1 VSSAAVRPPPR
12 RAARLRTFTRALVG
26 LVALGLAIFLVHRLV
41 VVVGWDEVL
50 GRLGRAN
57 AWGVTV
63 AALLLALQMVFWSWR
78 LRVVVARLARAP
90 GFPTT
95 FQALVGTAVLN
106 LLLPF
111 ARLVASLL
119 RARYLAMAAEPPLGK
134 RVFFGVV
141 LFEQLA
147 HLVVMS
153 LVTGAGLIAI
163 AGWFGRWGL
172 FAALLTSAAG
182 LVGLAAWLW
191 KRHRAKVGYWLE
203 RRLAARADAAQGL
216 GRQAVEG
223 GKSAARVVLQLGADR
238 ALQGPC
244 LVLGLAVFLS
254 GVLAQWAVFGALG
267 VEVHPLAVAVTVSLG
282 QAAGVVF
289 GTPGGLGATEAAMI
303 AGFGLF
309 GVGRAEAASAVLL
322 FRGLHYAVVL
332 ALGLPSLAALEWRS
346 VKPRRGQ
353 SRYP

>member
-1 VSSAAVRPPPR
+1 M
-12 RAARLRTFTRALVG
+12 LRALGG
-26 LVALGLAIFLVHRLV
+26 LVALGLASFLVHRLV

-57 AWGVTV
+57 AWGVAT

-90 GFPTT
+90 GFPAT
-95 FQALVGTAVLN
+95 FQALVGTATLN

-119 RARYLAMAAEPPLGK
+119 RARYLAQAAEPPLGK

-141 LFEQLA
+141 LYEQLA

-153 LVTGAGLIAI
+153 LVTAAGLIAI
-163 AGWFGRWGL
+163 AGWFGRWWLFGGL
-172 FAALLTSAAG
+172 LATAAG
-182 LVGLAAWLW
+182 LVGLGLGLW
-191 KRHRAKVGYWLE
+191 QRHRVQVGQWLE
-203 RRLAARADAAQGL
+203 RRLEARADAAQGL

-223 GKSAARVVLQLGADR
+223 GKTAARVVLRLGADR
-238 ALQGPC
+238 SLDGPC
-244 LVLGLAVFLS
+244 LGLGLAVFLS

-267 VEVHPLAVAVTVSLG
+267 VGVHPLAVAVTVSLG

-332 ALGLPSLAALEWRS
+332 GLGLPSLAALEWRS
-346 VKPRRGQ
+346 GRSGRGQ

>member
-1 VSSAAVRPPPR
+1 MRAVVRG
-12 RAARLRTFTRALVG
+12 LGG
-26 LVALGLAIFLVHRLV
+26 LVALALAIVLIHHLVAA
-41 VVVGWDEVL
+41 VGWDEVL

-57 AWGVTV
+57 AWGVAL

-90 GFPTT
+90 GFATA
-95 FQALVGTAVLN
+95 FLALVGTATLN

-119 RARYLAMAAEPPLGK
+119 RARYLTRASEPRLGMGT
-134 RVFFGVV
+134 FFGVV

-153 LVTGAGLIAI
+153 LVTCAGLIAT
-163 AGWFGRWGL
+163 AGWFGRWPL
-172 FAALLTSAAG
+172 FWSLLLSAT
-182 LVGLAAWLW
+182 GLAALAGWLW
-191 KRHRAKVGYWLE
+191 RRHRLDVGRWLE
-203 RRLAARADAAQGL
+203 RRFSARADAAASVG
-216 GRQAVEG
+216 GQALEG
-223 GKSAARVVLQLGADR
+223 GKTAARVVLKLVADR
-238 ALQGPC
+238 ALHVPC
-244 LVLGLAVFLS
+244 LALGVAVFLS
-254 GVLAQWAVFGALG
+254 GVLAQWAVFAALG
-267 VEVHPLAVAVTVSLG
+267 VAVHPLAVAVTVSLG

-332 ALGLPSLAALEWRS
+332 GLGLPSLALLEGRS
-346 VKPRRGQ
+346 AELARPS